1 MRDEDVDQAAT
12 HQERLEQ
19 TLDGMASDMRD
30 VRNIVLCFWWLWW
43 VAVVVTILA
52 VLLDS

>member
-1 MRDEDVDQAAT
+1 MRDEDVDRPAT

-30 VRNIVLCFWWLWW
+30 VRNIVLCIWWLWW
-43 VAVVVTILA
+43 VAVVIAVLATILG
-52 VLLDS
+52 